1 MTAPKGPS
9 DSNQLAKSM
18 IDIATG
24 QQPSPVDSRPAPVEP
39 DGAPAHAASIGPERR
54 AEITKKASSKEC
66 GEQKGPVKR
75 G

>member
-24 QQPSPVDSRPAPVEP
+24 QQPSPVDSRPAPVAL
-39 DGAPAHAASIGPERR
+39 DGAPAHAASIATERR
-54 AEITKKASSKEC
+54 AEITKKATKEC
-66 GEQKGPVKR
+66 GERKSPAVKR